1 MALVLAIALTGSK
14 SFDASRNFSVNSVI
28 FQPADLSRDR
38 VEKPIPLDVLSDKFV
53 RDSLIKK
60 FVNEYFYIAPDA
72 GDMARRRRVDSTL
85 ARMSDPAVFDQWNKK
100 FAEDMEKLADQNVMR
115 RVVVNSISLPANS
128 EYFQVSYDLLTWD
141 VANDITREPRIQKNK
156 SMSVRLNFEKGVR
169 QQQTNGARFDVKKYL
184 ADGGDPATIF
194 RFRVLEVVVK

>member
-1 MALVLAIALTGSK
+1 MALVLAIALTGGK
-14 SFDASRNFSVNSVI
+14 SFDASRNFSINSVI

-38 VEKPIPLDVLSDKFV
+38 IEKPIPLDVLSDEFV

-60 FVNEYFYIAPDA
+60 FVNEYFYIAPDSF
-72 GDMARRRRVDSTL
+72 DMARRRRTDSTL
-85 ARMSDPAVFDQWNKK
+85 ARMSDPAVFDQWNEK
-100 FAEDMEKLADQNVMR
+100 FAEDMENLADQNVMR
-115 RVVVNSISLPANS
+115 RVIVNSINLPANS

-141 VANDITREPRIQKNK
+141 VANDITRQPLIQKNK
-156 SMSVRLNFEKGVR
+156 SMSVRLDFEKGVR

-184 ADGGDPATIF
+184 VDGGDPATIF